1 MSIPLIWRGLMSKY
15 KIKVDEAGMS
25 VHILLPH
32 CSSSL
37 EAFIDVYIDD
47 EDTND
52 SIFKNIED
60 AKVFAEIIV
69 KLLEAVHDIK

>member
-1 MSIPLIWRGLMSKY
+1 MSKY
-15 KIKVDEAGMS
+15 NIKVDETGMS

-37 EAFIDVYIDD
+37 EAFIDIYVDDD
-47 EDTND
+47 EDINE
-52 SIFKNIED
+52 SIFKDIED

>member
-1 MSIPLIWRGLMSKY
+1 MSNY
-15 KIKVDEAGMS
+15 KIIIDEMGMS

-37 EAFIDVYIDD
+37 EAFIDIYIDD
-47 EDTND
+47 EDTD
-52 SIFKNIED
+52 ESIFKDIED

-69 KLLEAVHDIK
+69 KLLDVVKQ